1 VDGLA
6 PPGPAIRSGPVRNGV
21 VMTDAGFEAVLGTV
35 LVLGWVFGQIDG
47 DDFAD
52 PAGGGLTAAFGL
64 ALIALAVGLA
74 EIVKRE
80 AVTDTVLA
88 ALAAGNAGFA
98 ALLALWVLVADG
110 FSSGGRAVAWV
121 TVTALLL
128 LAAAQAL
135 LLLRAQPPG
144 PSGR

>member
-1 VDGLA
+1 
-6 PPGPAIRSGPVRNGV
+6 
-21 VMTDAGFEAVLGTV
+21 
-35 LVLGWVFGQIDG
+35 VLGWVFGQIDG

-52 PAGGGLTAAFGL
+52 PAGGGVTAAFGL

-98 ALLALWVLVADG
+98 ALLALWALVADG
-110 FSSGGRAVAWV
+110 FSSGGRTVVWV
-121 TVTALLL
+121 TVAALLL

-135 LLLRAQPPG
+135 LLLRAQPPAR
-144 PSGR
+144 SGR